1 MRAGRRRRGWVEG
14 VSGEAGWGGR
24 RLRRGGRG
32 GGGAGGGVVV
42 VGALGFNE
50 TRNETARSG
59 AVGLNYLMSDGL
71 SDSRLTDSIG
81 RTTLSPTVVE
91 SRQT

>member
-1 MRAGRRRRGWVEG
+1 VRGPGR
-14 VSGEAGWGGR
+14 
-24 RLRRGGRG
+24 GRG
-32 GGGAGGGVVV
+32 GGGGGGARAPPGGGVVV